1 MTEPGRLLIAD
12 YGPTR
17 MGVRIA
23 LAGTV
28 AICAEASDADEA
40 IRAAE
45 RERPDICIVGLE
57 IPGGGIEAIK
67 GIVKVAPMTSVIV
80 LAASNNS
87 TELLACVRAGA
98 VGFVPGSFDGAQLQ
112 RVVRAVLAD
121 EAAVPRSMVRELV
134 LELRNSI
141 APGADGLSSRETQV
155 LNMVRRGHTTA
166 VIARELEISP
176 VTVRR
181 HISMLV
187 TKLGVAGRVSLLSTD
202 AGA

>member
-1 MTEPGRLLIAD
+1 MTPPARLLIAD

-17 MGVRIA
+17 TGVAMA
-23 LAGTV
+23 LADMV
-28 AICAEASDADEA
+28 AICAEVTGADEA
-40 IRAAE
+40 ILAAE
-45 RERPDICIVGLE
+45 REQPDICIVGLE
-57 IPGGGIEAIK
+57 IPGGGIAAIK
-67 GIVKVAPMTSVIV
+67 GITKVAPETSVVV
-80 LAASNNS
+80 LAASSNS
-87 TELLACVRAGA
+87 TDLLACVRAGA

-121 EAAVPRSMVRELV
+121 EAAVPRAMVRELV

-141 APGADGLSSRETQV
+141 APGANGLSSRETQV
-155 LNMVRRGHTTA
+155 LKMVRRGHTTA

-181 HISMLV
+181 HISVLV
-187 TKLGVAGRVSLLSTD
+187 SKLGVPSRGALLSSD

>member
-187 TKLGVAGRVSLLSTD
+187 AKLGVPSRVSLLSTD

>member
-1 MTEPGRLLIAD
+1 MTDPARLLIAD

-17 MGVRIA
+17 MGVRMA
-23 LAGTV
+23 LLDTV
-28 AICAEASDADEA
+28 RVCAEATTADDA
-40 IRAAE
+40 ILAAE
-45 RERPDICIVGLE
+45 HEQPDICIVGLE

-67 GIVKVAPMTSVIV
+67 GIAKVAPAASVIV
-80 LAASNNS
+80 LAASSNS
-87 TELLACVRAGA
+87 TDLLASVRAGA
-98 VGFVPGSFDGAQLQ
+98 VGFVPGSFDGQQLQ
-112 RVVRAVLAD
+112 RVVRAVMAE

-155 LNMVRRGHTTA
+155 LNMVRSGHTTA

-181 HISMLV
+181 HISVLV
-187 TKLGVAGRVSLLSTD
+187 SKLGVPSRRALLTSD
-202 AGA
+202 AGN

>member
-1 MTEPGRLLIAD
+1 MTPTARLLIVD

-17 MGVRIA
+17 MGVRMA

-28 AICAEASDADEA
+28 AICAEAADAEA
-40 IRAAE
+40 AILAAE
-45 RERPDICIVGLE
+45 REQPDICIVGLE
-57 IPGGGIEAIK
+57 IPGGGVAAIK
-67 GIVKVAPMTSVIV
+67 GIAKVAPDSSVVV
-80 LAASNNS
+80 LAAGNNS
-87 TELLACVRAGA
+87 DDLLACVRAGA

-112 RVVRAVLAD
+112 RVVQAVLAH

-187 TKLGVAGRVSLLSTD
+187 SKLGVPSRRALLSTD
-202 AGA
+202 PVR

>member
-1 MTEPGRLLIAD
+1 VTPSARLLIAD

-17 MGVRIA
+17 MGVRMA
-23 LAGTV
+23 LVGIV
-28 AICAEASDADEA
+28 DICAEVTDAEAA

-45 RERPDICIVGLE
+45 QQQPDICIIGLE
-57 IPGGGIEAIK
+57 IPGGGITAIK
-67 GIVKVAPMTSVIV
+67 GIAKVAPMTSVIV
-80 LAASNNS
+80 LAASNKS
-87 TELLACVRAGA
+87 TELLTCVRAGA
-98 VGFVPGSFDGAQLQ
+98 VGFVPGSFDGGQLQ

-141 APGADGLSSRETQV
+141 APGAEGLSSRETQV

-187 TKLGVAGRVSLLSTD
+187 SKLGVPSRRALLSTES
-202 AGA
+202 